1 MPEKINRTKH
11 SVSLLASLR
20 IYNSHKPLFEL
31 MDSPKKDW
39 LMVKNMQT
47 REAIVIHRK
56 QIPGLIKDNQQYL
69 NVKFEF
75 DESD

>member
-1 MPEKINRTKH
+1 MPEKINKTKH

-20 IYNSHKPLFEL
+20 IYNSKKPLFEII
-31 MDSPKKDW
+31 DSPKKDW

-56 QIPGLIKDNQQYL
+56 QIPKLIKDNQQYL
-69 NVKFEF
+69 NVQFEF
-75 DESD
+75 E